1 VWYTVNHKSAGS
13 DLPGKKETKMATKKN
28 PREIRFVLNDDDYS
42 AFGRYRILYTE
53 GGRKLVNRQRITY
66 FVSGAIIA
74 LLFTVFHVDHSFTIL
89 AYIVAAVVGIGGP
102 LVSEKMLLRQQDK
115 AINASKDNLERVH
128 PVENIITIGDDAL
141 RTDAGDDHQSF
152 DYKDIKLV
160 DLTEEAIYVWMSDT
174 MIMPIPLHA
183 FPGMPEM
190 KEAYKLIRAKIKEAG
205 GTAGDDDK

>member
-1 VWYTVNHKSAGS
+1 
-13 DLPGKKETKMATKKN
+13 MATKKN
-28 PREIRFVLNDDDYS
+28 PREIRFVLNDDDYT

-53 GGRKLVNRQRITY
+53 GGRKLVNRQRLTY

-74 LLFTVFHVDHSFTIL
+74 LLFTVFKVDHSFTIL

-102 LVSEKMLLRQQDK
+102 LISERMLLRQQDK
-115 AINASKDNLERVH
+115 AISASKDSLERGH

-141 RTDAGDDHQSF
+141 TTDAGDDHQSF
-152 DYKDIKLV
+152 NYKDVKLV
-160 DLTEEAIYVWMSDT
+160 DLTEDAIYVWMSDT

-183 FPGMPEM
+183 FNGMPEM

>member
-1 VWYTVNHKSAGS
+1 
-13 DLPGKKETKMATKKN
+13 MATKKN

-128 PVENIITIGDDAL
+128 PVENIITIGDDVL

>member
-1 VWYTVNHKSAGS
+1 
-13 DLPGKKETKMATKKN
+13 MATKKN

-53 GGRKLVNRQRITY
+53 GGRKLVNRQRLTY
-66 FVSGAIIA
+66 FISGAIIA
-74 LLFTVFHVDHSFTIL
+74 LLFTVFKVDNSFTIL

-102 LVSEKMLLRQQDK
+102 LISERMLLRQQDK
-115 AINASKDNLERVH
+115 AISASKDSLERVH

-141 RTDAGDDHQSF
+141 TTDAGDDHQSF
-152 DYKDIKLV
+152 NYKDVKLV
-160 DLTEEAIYVWMSDT
+160 DLTEDAIYVWMSDT

-183 FPGMPEM
+183 FNGMPEM